1 MYAMVILNAA
11 FGAGSKVP
19 TVTGYTN
26 ETRRNITGLVPD
38 VRYRVFVTAENDLY
52 DVDTTTS
59 STENI
64 TVTLLEG
71 GEMPM
76 ISLLQMPT

>member
-1 MYAMVILNAA
+1 MVILNAA
-11 FGAGSKVP
+11 LGAGSKVVP
-19 TVTGYTN
+19 SVTGNTN
-26 ETRRNITGLVPD
+26 ETQRNVTGLVPD

-52 DVDTTTS
+52 DVDTTTM

-76 ISLLQMPT
+76 IRPLINNS